1 MWEVEY
7 FVKGC
12 VLMKGSARIPTPA
25 EQSKAGKSGGKKKLD
40 ANAIEALWDEVQ
52 AHRAATFRWAPMKR
66 GKA

>member
-1 MWEVEY
+1 
-7 FVKGC
+7 
-12 VLMKGSARIPTPA
+12 MKGSARIPTPA

-66 GKA
+66 GKS